1 MERLQKLFGWAI
13 VLLWV
18 HMTEQIMFGLDE
30 LYELQAVYAKFAT
43 LFTNA
48 DLAAVVMV
56 TIITSVVF
64 LFCYGLMIGGRAAL
78 AVFTYFGLEFTYEL
92 HHVFKTITHGEY
104 FPGAVSSIAIA
115 TVGCLILK
123 QVWAVRNLYGF
134 QFSRRHLTEA
144 A

>member
-1 MERLQKLFGWAI
+1 
-13 VLLWV
+13 
-18 HMTEQIMFGLDE
+18 
-30 LYELQAVYAKFAT
+30 
-43 LFTNA
+43 
-48 DLAAVVMV
+48 MV
-56 TIITSVVF
+56 TIITSLVF

-92 HHVFKTITHGEY
+92 HHVFKTIVHGEY

-123 QVWAVRNLYGF
+123 QVWALRTSRGV
-134 QFSRRHLTEA
+134 QFSRRHFEA

>member
-1 MERLQKLFGWAI
+1 MERLQRLFGWAI

-30 LYELQAVYAKFAT
+30 LYEL
-43 LFTNA
+43 
-48 DLAAVVMV
+48 
-56 TIITSVVF
+56 
-64 LFCYGLMIGGRAAL
+64 
-78 AVFTYFGLEFTYEL
+78 

-104 FPGAVSSIAIA
+104 FPGAVSSIALA

-123 QVWAVRNLYGF
+123 QVWTMRNTYTMP
-134 QFSRRHLTEA
+134 FSRRHLEA